1 MMMPRTFTRNGQSFD
16 RVTIDFAG
24 GPGACQARAFV
35 HDVLIRAHG
44 LRTARRLTKAVA
56 VAGGRFR
63 VAIARRAV
71 KALKRRLRLLVE
83 LGLIELF
90 VAGRRIGAHAWRET

>member
-1 MMMPRTFTRNGQSFD
+1 MPRTFEFDGELFD

-24 GPGACQARAFV
+24 GRNAPQVRAFV

-44 LRTARRLTKAVA
+44 YRTARRLTKALA
-56 VAGGRFR
+56 MAGGRFR

-71 KALKRRLRLLVE
+71 KALKRRLFFLSDP
-83 LGLIELF
+83 
-90 VAGRRIGAHAWRET
+90 A

>member
-1 MMMPRTFTRNGQSFD
+1 MMPRTFQRDGEVFD

-24 GPGACQARAFV
+24 GRNAPQVRAFV
-35 HDVLIRAHG
+35 HDALIRAHG
-44 LRTARRLTKAVA
+44 YRTASRLTKALA

-71 KALKRRLRLLVE
+71 KALQRRLLLLVRTGSID
-83 LGLIELF
+83 LY
-90 VAGRRIGAHAWRET
+90 VAGRRVRATA

>member
-1 MMMPRTFTRNGQSFD
+1 MMPRTFERDGELFD

-24 GPGACQARAFV
+24 GRNAPQARAFV

-44 LRTARRLTKAVA
+44 YRTARRLTKALA

-63 VAIARRAV
+63 TAIARRAV
-71 KALKRRLRLLVE
+71 TALKRRLLLLVRTGVIN
-83 LGLIELF
+83 LY
-90 VAGRRIGAHAWRET
+90 VAGRRVRAVH